1 MQRTLSG
8 GAPAPVLCPCS
19 RVGSGSLAGTRVPSR
34 PAAPGRPERAAS
46 LTVTALTPLGASQL
60 PPTHV
65 EASMKA
71 LDQMRRS
78 SSINSEAPSSDS
90 SGDLKAM
97 TDS

>member
-8 GAPAPVLCPCS
+8 GLAGSSLCPCS
-19 RVGSGSLAGTRVPSR
+19 RVGSGSLAGTRVSSRQPS
-34 PAAPGRPERAAS
+34 APRTDRAAS
-46 LTVTALTPLGASQL
+46 LVPTALTPLGATQL

-78 SSINSEAPSSDS
+78 SSVNSTCA
-90 SGDLKAM
+90 
-97 TDS
+97 